1 VTIGEAIGGILPLAI
16 AVDIS
21 VLPIIAIILML
32 ITPKARSNGP
42 AFVAGWILG
51 LVVVGGLV
59 LIIANTA
66 NVASSSGPSTAA
78 YAIKLTLG
86 VLLLLLAVRQW
97 RSRPRPGEQAP
108 APKWMT
114 ALDTF
119 TPVKSAGLGTAM
131 SGVNPKNLLLSAA
144 AAMSIAQTGL
154 AGGQQ
159 AVVLAVFVVLG
170 TVTVAAPLVVYLALG
185 GKADS
190 MLNGWREWLAANNAA
205 IMLVVLIVFGFVL
218 IGQGIAG
225 LS

>member
-86 VLLLLLAVRQW
+86 VLLLLLAARQW

-119 TPVKSAGLGTAM
+119 TPVKSAGLGAAM

-205 IMLVVLIVFGFVL
+205 IMLVVLVVFGFVL